1 MGERESLT
9 LVMNAS
15 KKMRKKWGSGIG
27 KKNIYI
33 KSINHEKKLGMA
45 DEPGKQTKNSVQN
58 KRRLRMKRLRRDG
71 GNWEGVD
78 KTRVVRRATP
88 PPNIKAPPGFIFGSN
103 FKGLQRGLYI
113 WAKKS

>member
-15 KKMRKKWGSGIG
+15 EKSQKKWGSGIG
-27 KKNIYI
+27 KKIYI

-58 KRRLRMKRLRRDG
+58 KRRLHMERLRRDG

-78 KTRVVRRATP
+78 KNRVVRRVTP
-88 PPNIKAPPGFIFGSN
+88 PPI
-103 FKGLQRGLYI
+103 
-113 WAKKS
+113 